1 MPKPVEIE
9 ARPNHR
15 LWLKYDDGVEGE
27 VDLSHLAGRG
37 VFKAWDDPA
46 FFAAVKLG
54 PHGEIVWGD
63 TIDLCPDAT
72 YMRLT
77 GKSPDQVFPNWKQ
90 AEVDA

>member
-1 MPKPVEIE
+1 MPKPVEIK
-9 ARPNHR
+9 ACPNYR
-15 LWLKYDDGVEGE
+15 LWLKYDDGIEGE

-37 VFKAWDDPA
+37 VFRAWGDPA
-46 FFAAVKLG
+46 FFAAVRIG
-54 PHGEIVWGD
+54 PQGQIEWGD

-77 GKSPDQVFPNWKQ
+77 GKSPDQVFPHLKQ

>member
-1 MPKPVEIE
+1 M
-9 ARPNHR
+9 
-15 LWLKYDDGVEGE
+15 
-27 VDLSHLAGRG
+27 DLSHLTRRG
-37 VFKAWDDPA
+37 VFKAWDDSA
-46 FFAAVKLG
+46 FFAAVKIG

-63 TIDLCPDAT
+63 KIDLCPDAT